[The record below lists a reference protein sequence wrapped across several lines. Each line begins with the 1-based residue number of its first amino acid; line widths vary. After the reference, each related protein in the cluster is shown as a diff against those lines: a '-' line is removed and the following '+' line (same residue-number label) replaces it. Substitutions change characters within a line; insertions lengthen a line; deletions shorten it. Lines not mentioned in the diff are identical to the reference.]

1 VVYGGDEVLTDED
14 DAEGGEVDLG
24 AGEEECREIA
34 VESVECEACEVP
46 VIVWPGNTAFR
57 PEDDV

>member
-14 DAEGGEVDLG
+14 DAKGGEVDLG

-34 VESVECEACEVP
+34 VECGV
-46 VIVWPGNTAFR
+46 
-57 PEDDV
+57 